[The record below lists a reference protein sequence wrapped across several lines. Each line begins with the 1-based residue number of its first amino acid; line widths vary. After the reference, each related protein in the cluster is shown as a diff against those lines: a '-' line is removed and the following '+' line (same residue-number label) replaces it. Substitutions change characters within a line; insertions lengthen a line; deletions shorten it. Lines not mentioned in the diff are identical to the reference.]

1 MSDKKISQLSASTTP
16 LAGTEVLPIVQ
27 SGATKKVSVADL
39 TAGRPISAT
48 EITLT
53 TGNVIIGTAGK
64 GIDFSVT
71 GDAADMASELLD
83 DYEEGTFTPT
93 IFGSST
99 AGTTTYTSQVGR
111 YTKIGNRVF
120 YSISVGWSAQDG
132 SGNLR
137 VGGLPFTSA
146 NVTGSNFQTV
156 AASNLTFS
164 GQLTA
169 EVANNGTTI
178 IPYGFA
184 SAGAISSVSLDTAA
198 TIWISGH
205 YQAA

>member
-1 MSDKKISQLSASTTP
+1 MLKAIINSP
-16 LAGTEVLPIVQ
+16 VR
-27 SGATKKVSVADL
+27 SGDQT
-39 TAGRPISAT
+39 I
-48 EITLT
+48 IN
-53 TGNVIIGTAGK
+53 GNLVIGTAGK
-64 GIDFSVT
+64 GIDFS
-71 GDAADMASELLD
+71 ADPSAPGTTSELLD

-99 AGTTTYTSQVGR
+99 AGTTTYTNQVGR

-146 NVTGSNFQTV
+146 NVTGSNFQVV

-164 GQLTA
+164 GQLAA

-178 IPYGFA
+178 VPYGFA
-184 SAGAISSVSLDTAA
+184 SAGAISAVALDTAA

>member
-1 MSDKKISQLSASTTP
+1 MQQCTRLKLLPNINNCKTESDAMLKAIINSP
-16 LAGTEVLPIVQ
+16 VR
-27 SGATKKVSVADL
+27 SGDQT
-39 TAGRPISAT
+39 I
-48 EITLT
+48 IN
-53 TGNVIIGTAGK
+53 GNLVIGTAGK
-64 GIDFSVT
+64 GIDFS
-71 GDAADMASELLD
+71 ADPSAPGTTSELLD

-99 AGTTTYTSQVGR
+99 AGTTTYTNQVGR

-146 NVTGSNFQTV
+146 NVTGSNFQVV

-164 GQLTA
+164 GQLAA

-178 IPYGFA
+178 VPYGFA
-184 SAGAISSVSLDTAA
+184 SAGAISAVALDTAA